1 MYALRSDT
9 DHRRFTCRRRH
20 FRASRRNARETVS
33 IVGYGTSSG
42 ILNQGDDVLVRR
54 DYSPVLRQ
62 AELHTVTIPCWASP
76 ASARPSC
83 RPWVSRATTPC
94 ARSRFLGWHRLVV
107 DRPAAYV
114 DDEFQGATHGF
125 GVGGDAA
132 HLGAGQIPAGEGPSY
147 SRAESPS
154 RCPRK
159 DAPKPGNDLLTQN
172 LHPRHRTALC
182 LQRHIRNRGPRRCS
196 PDFGFLLT

>member
-1 MYALRSDT
+1 MKA
-9 DHRRFTCRRRH
+9 
-20 FRASRRNARETVS
+20 
-33 IVGYGTSSG
+33 
-42 ILNQGDDVLVRR
+42 
-54 DYSPVLRQ
+54 
-62 AELHTVTIPCWASP
+62 VT
-76 ASARPSC
+76 
-83 RPWVSRATTPC
+83 
-94 ARSRFLGWHRLVV
+94 
-107 DRPAAYV
+107 DRPRRVAADLMDAAEVEGERQSRSAKQQLDHWARVGRAVSAHADYV

-125 GVGGDAA
+125 GVGGEAA

>member
-62 AELHTVTIPCWASP
+62 AELHSVTIPCWASP
-76 ASARPSC
+76 ASAPPSC

-94 ARSRFLGWHRLVV
+94 SRSRFLGWHRLVV

-125 GVGGDAA
+125 GVGGEAA
-132 HLGAGQIPAGEGPSY
+132 HLGAGQIPALDARYAWLIHPDPIGELLLRQARSTAQVRQAVCSRFGEDLITAPSD
-147 SRAESPS
+147 SGLIGRPLRAY
-154 RCPRK
+154 
-159 DAPKPGNDLLTQN
+159 LL
-172 LHPRHRTALC
+172 
-182 LQRHIRNRGPRRCS
+182 
-196 PDFGFLLT
+196 